1 MPRQRIVDRM
11 RGIFYWPLLGAAA
24 TLLQPP
30 AQDHAA
36 ETRARSMAQYALAT
50 ANPLATNAGIR
61 VLADGGS
68 AIDAAVAVQMVL
80 GVVEPQSSGIG
91 GGAIA
96 LYRDAKEARTRA
108 FDGLARS
115 PAAYDPAVGAASGFS
130 HSGAAVGTPGALR
143 MLELMHRRYGRLP
156 WGTLLGNAIELAD
169 TGFPVS
175 PYLARSIAAA
185 YRSGMPLPAWLADA
199 AGKPVAEGAS
209 VRNAELAE
217 TLRRIAAR
225 GSAAIYIDS
234 AGAITDVA
242 QHTSPAGRLSP
253 DDIRGY
259 QAVEREPVCI
269 SIRQQKLCS
278 FPPPSYGGVAIL
290 EMLEILDHRT
300 TTAPS
305 FLNLGF
311 VHRFV
316 EAGRLAEADRMS
328 LVGDADAGAPSAG
341 KLLDHGF
348 VASRASL
355 IRNNLALASPIV
367 GGVPHDVSRP
377 ACAQLQHA
385 PAPSTSQVSI
395 VDASGNALAMTTTI
409 NVNFGAWLTVGG
421 FFLNNAMT
429 NFARVAD
436 GDCRANTPAG
446 DKRPE
451 TAMAPVIATNPTG
464 AVVLIGGSAGAGE
477 IVDYVAQA
485 VVELLAGRAPA
496 EVLDEGHVSTAMAP
510 YPDSAGLVELEQGRA
525 VAQFVE
531 PLRALGHKVRVVPLS
546 SGMAFLARRGS
557 RWEGAADPRRDGTFA
572 SSR

>member
-11 RGIFYWPLLGAAA
+11 KRIFYWPLLVAAA

-36 ETRARSMAQYALAT
+36 ETRARSMAQSAHSLRPTLLRRMLACGCSQM
-50 ANPLATNAGIR
+50 ADRRSMQPLR
-61 VLADGGS
+61 CKWYLASSSRRSS
-68 AIDAAVAVQMVL
+68 AKSAAVPSPSIATRRKQ
-80 GVVEPQSSGIG
+80 EPGPSTGWPDLRQVP
-91 GGAIA
+91 
-96 LYRDAKEARTRA
+96 T
-108 FDGLARS
+108 
-115 PAAYDPAVGAASGFS
+115 PAVGAASGFS

-225 GSAAIYIDS
+225 GPAAIYINS
-234 AGAITDVA
+234 AGAISDVA
-242 QHTSPAGRLSP
+242 QNTSPAGRLIP

-278 FPPPSYGGVAIL
+278 FPPPSYGGVTIL

-300 TTAPS
+300 TIAPS

-328 LVGDADAGAPSAG
+328 LVGDADAGIPSAG

-355 IRNNLALASPIV
+355 IRNNLALANPIV
-367 GGVPHDVSRP
+367 GGVPHDVSPSRLRATP
-377 ACAQLQHA
+377 ACAGALHE
-385 PAPSTSQVSI
+385 PG
-395 VDASGNALAMTTTI
+395 VDRRCLGE
-409 NVNFGAWLTVGG
+409 
-421 FFLNNAMT
+421 
-429 NFARVAD
+429 
-436 GDCRANTPAG
+436 RACN
-446 DKRPE
+446 DDDDQR
-451 TAMAPVIATNPTG
+451 
-464 AVVLIGGSAGAGE
+464 
-477 IVDYVAQA
+477 
-485 VVELLAGRAPA
+485 
-496 EVLDEGHVSTAMAP
+496 
-510 YPDSAGLVELEQGRA
+510 
-525 VAQFVE
+525 
-531 PLRALGHKVRVVPLS
+531 
-546 SGMAFLARRGS
+546 
-557 RWEGAADPRRDGTFA
+557 
-572 SSR
+572 